1 MTWRNRIHLFVC
13 VLLCMIYPSEEK
25 CKDYFSQPE
34 FNSTMNFLL
43 VIPKDPKDT
52 LKCTAEKGCL
62 NNETFF
68 CDILYGCFNLQQAVN
83 ASKECQ
89 SKTFRNMPRFHLTCL
104 FAHEFNVT
112 TQACEYVTTCE
123 MYPAKPIAVHTTTAA
138 TSATSIATAS
148 TISTATSTTATPE
161 STDPETATATANQPT
176 KVAMNKQVGSNDEML
191 KTLLKISVTL
201 NIIVPLI
208 VWLYM
213 RRPGLPSCPQTRTA
227 GEAEPENQEPLRY
240 REDFTETPSSVH
252 VQDNSGW
259 T

>member
-112 TQACEYVTTCE
+112 TQACEY
-123 MYPAKPIAVHTTTAA
+123 VHTTTAA